1 MQVSGVS
8 DFFRSVLDCVLLLLS
23 RLQLLDRLGNQLV
36 GDFGVSGY
44 TRKKYAM
51 HETHERMQCNAVNI
65 QEGMDK
71 TDNNSPNYG
80 SKEMVQR

>member
-44 TRKKYAM
+44 TRKNMPCMIFTKRYNAM
-51 HETHERMQCNAVNI
+51 QHAQLEL
-65 QEGMDK
+65 
-71 TDNNSPNYG
+71 
-80 SKEMVQR
+80 

>member
-1 MQVSGVS
+1 MRARLRPP
-8 DFFRSVLDCVLLLLS
+8 DVLPLAAPGS
-23 RLQLLDRLGNQLV
+23 ARQPARRRLRCQRLHEE
-36 GDFGVSGY
+36 
-44 TRKKYAM
+44 KYAM
-51 HETHERMQCNAVNI
+51 HETHERMQRNAVNI